1 MSTARYPDR
10 AYFARVA
17 SESRFQAE
25 PLETVFRL
33 VDLMSRLTREMG
45 SEILLRGGTAL
56 NLLYLDMPRLSVD
69 IDLDFVGAKGSAEA
83 QRRRPEILRQIEEVG
98 SRARYEV
105 KPERQSYAMS
115 HQLMHYTN
123 ASGLRRFLR
132 VDVNFLDRVPVL
144 APQTQIL
151 KHSFGDDLPTVE
163 VQSFGLEELAAS
175 KLIALVRRAAA
186 RDLFD
191 VAMLADLGE
200 LDMETFKTLLVVR
213 GASYPPPGPDAYDV
227 KAADV
232 VKPQGWRSEVMSL
245 ARRPLPIDLARAREL
260 AGGLLGE
267 ISELRDHHRDFLR
280 GLDDGEIR
288 ADVLSL
294 SDKSRVLNNP
304 GLLWRLKVGVRALE
318 ER

>member
-17 SESRFQAE
+17 SDSGFQAG

-33 VDLMSRLTREMG
+33 ADLMTRLTGKMG
-45 SEILLRGGTAL
+45 KEILLRGGTAL
-56 NLLYLDMPRLSVD
+56 NLFYLDMPRLSVD

-83 QRRRPEILRQIEEVG
+83 QRRRPEIMREIEEVG
-98 SRARYEV
+98 SRAGYEV

-123 ASGLRRFLR
+123 AFGLRRFLK

-151 KHSFGDDLPTVE
+151 NHPFGEDLPE
-163 VQSFGLEELAAS
+163 FKVQSFSFEELAAS

-200 LDMETFKTLLVVR
+200 LDMETFKTLVVVR
-213 GASYPPPGPDAYDV
+213 GASYPPPGPDVYDV
-227 KAADV
+227 EAADV
-232 VKPQGWRSEVMSL
+232 VRPQGWRSEVMSL
-245 ARRPLPIDLARAREL
+245 ARRPLPIDLARAKEL

-267 ISELRDHHRDFLR
+267 LSELSDHHRDFLR

-294 SDKSRVLNNP
+294 PDKSRVLSNP
-304 GLLWRLKVGVRALE
+304 GLLWRLKVGVQALE